1 MEDNHCRQYE
11 RHMSLSLASYS
22 TALIQAMEV
31 EKNGGFITEQN
42 GGSAHGAVEAFYRL
56 HAFRLKCLI
65 AAVDKNEVERTNA
78 ELEALRLTEM
88 YWYKDPKL
96 EDENRLLTVRDR
108 VWRVLE
114 DVVAALSRC
123 RLDHSYFHR
132 SVFRHA
138 QALMWAPILYD
149 PLQGRNKGSLGTVSA
164 TWACK
169 IRGLNYATNAACSAH
184 SVMSCLFEK
193 KRPQLVAVWVTSS
206 GSPSAFQTINGTVR
220 KYDSLRGK
228 YISAYIDCLRL
239 CLQRKELETMLRSAF
254 SCSRDLPSFFA
265 ASALSMGGK
274 PLHPHSRDCLVIKK
288 RSLSSL
294 HFLVSVKRQ
303 ANSGLANIIVE
314 ELKQN
319 PDESSR
325 ADSKYYE
332 NQLKLAYACFLR
344 LHCSPE
350 DILKHPTWTYSR
362 RTGVKDIIEAL
373 ATLFL
378 KLGKDYPIAGMC
390 NDWSGQSHMQKL
402 LRSALA
408 KCKTLFPTVTS
419 NFYFSRRQKTPSK
432 GKPGKDSNN
441 NSSGLVKKLFEVAV
455 PQGVKAGETFIT
467 TIQVGEFKKK
477 VRLTVPPGDV
487 TTLRFSLEV
496 PEDFERSEPHTSKK
510 ARTSEFDDAD

>member
-1 MEDNHCRQYE
+1 M
-11 RHMSLSLASYS
+11 
-22 TALIQAMEV
+22 
-31 EKNGGFITEQN
+31 EKNGGFVTEQN
-42 GGSAHGAVEAFYRL
+42 GGSAHGSVEAFYRL
-56 HAFRLKCLI
+56 HASRLKCLI
-65 AAVDKNEVERTNA
+65 VAVNKKEDERMNA

-88 YWYKDPKL
+88 YWYKDPNR
-96 EDENRLLTVRDR
+96 EDESRLLTVRDR

-114 DVVAALSRC
+114 DVIAALSRC

-132 SVFRHA
+132 SVYRHA

-149 PLQGRNKGSLGTVSA
+149 PLDGRNKGSLGTVSA

-169 IRGLNYATNAACSAH
+169 IRGLNYATNAASSAH

-206 GSPSAFQTINGTVR
+206 GSPSAFQTINGTIR

-239 CLQRKELETMLRSAF
+239 CLQRKELETMLRSTL
-254 SCSRDLPSFFA
+254 SCPRDLPSFFA
-265 ASALSMGGK
+265 ASASSMGGK
-274 PLHPHSRDCLVIKK
+274 PLHPHSRDCLVVKN
-288 RSLSSL
+288 RSLSSR
-294 HFLVSVKRQ
+294 HFLVTAKRQ
-303 ANSGLANIIVE
+303 ANSGLASVILE

-319 PDESSR
+319 PEEASK

-332 NQLKLAYACFLR
+332 NKLKLAYACFLR
-344 LHCSPE
+344 LHCRPD
-350 DILKHPTWTYSR
+350 DILKHRSWKYSS

-373 ATLFL
+373 VTAFL
-378 KLGKDYPIAGMC
+378 KLSEDHPIAGTC
-390 NDWSGQSHMQKL
+390 NDWSGQSHTHKL
-402 LRSALA
+402 LDASLA

-419 NFYFSRRQKTPSK
+419 NFYFSRRQKTPLK
-432 GKPGKDSNN
+432 EKTRANRNNDASN
-441 NSSGLVKKLFEVAV
+441 LVKKLFEVAV

-467 TIQVGEFKKK
+467 TIPVGEQRKK

-496 PEDFERSEPHTSKK
+496 PDDFESSEHHASKR
-510 ARTSEFDDAD
+510 ARATEDD